1 MTRQMYS
8 LELPPGCVLR
18 RADATDAK
26 AIQQM
31 VYAEPLD
38 PTQLHWSQFWVI
50 ETDRRLVAIGQL
62 RRYSGTQELGSL
74 VVAPSWRG
82 QGLGTLLVQH
92 LSGQA
97 TAPLYASVWGEV
109 DTILCPFGLCA
120 DSLVGVTLS
129 TQIEVRLF

>member
-1 MTRQMYS
+1 MTRQRS
-8 LELPPGCVLR
+8 SIELPPGCVLR
-18 RADATDAK
+18 PACATDTE
-26 AIQQM
+26 AIQSLM
-31 VYAEPLD
+31 STELLD

-50 ETDRRLVAIGQL
+50 EMNRCLVACGQL

-97 TAPLYASVWGEV
+97 TAPLYASVW
-109 DTILCPFGLCA
+109 
-120 DSLVGVTLS
+120 S
-129 TQIEVRLF
+129 